1 MVQEIRI
8 ADYDYPL
15 PEARIARYPLSQR
28 DDSKLLVY
36 TNASGRVPENRKFR
50 DLADCLPEKSLMVF
64 NNTKVVPARLFFQK
78 DTGALIEVFC
88 LEPADPQDYEQCFAT
103 TSSCVWKAIVGNAK
117 RWKDGLI
124 SLYIAEDQE
133 NTDYLRAIDLR
144 AELIRHEGRAFWVR
158 FTWKGGA
165 SFSQVMEHAGRI
177 PIPPY
182 LKRDTEAIDLE
193 RYQTWY
199 ARREGSVAAPTA
211 GLHFTQRELDD
222 IDAKGIRRFNL
233 CLHVGA
239 GTFLPVKSD
248 TIGDHAM
255 HSEPF
260 SVSRELLQALAD
272 KGETP
277 LTAVGTTSTRCLE
290 SLYYLG
296 IHCIECGE
304 PGMVEQWEPYRE
316 AGYTYSL
323 REAIEALLAYMEAHQ
338 LSELSSRTQIIIVP
352 GYTFRVIDYLVTNF
366 HQPKSTL
373 LLLIGAFVGEAWHE
387 IYRFALDNDY
397 RFLSYGD
404 SSLLQRKLNK

>member
-8 ADYDYPL
+8 DSYDYPL
-15 PEARIARYPLSQR
+15 PEERIARYPLAQR

-50 DLADCLPEKSLMVF
+50 DLADCLPEKSMIVF
-64 NNTKVVPARLFFQK
+64 NNTKVVPARLLFQK

-88 LEPADPQDYEQCFAT
+88 LEPAEPQDYQLCFAT
-103 TSSCVWKAIVGNAK
+103 TDTCRWKAIIGNIK
-117 RWKDGLI
+117 RWKGGRLH
-124 SLYIAEDQE
+124 LYVGPENPDAKLLAEINLE
-133 NTDYLRAIDLR
+133 V
-144 AELIRHEGRAFWVR
+144 ELVERGEASVVSFHWN
-158 FTWKGGA
+158 GGY

-199 ARREGSVAAPTA
+199 AKREGSVAAPTA
-211 GLHFTQRELDD
+211 GLHFTQRELDAL
-222 IDAKGIRRFNL
+222 DAKGITRLNL

-239 GTFLPVKSD
+239 GTFLPVKSE
-248 TIGDHAM
+248 TIGDHTM

-260 SVSRELLQALAD
+260 SVSRDFLVQLSA
-272 KGETP
+272 KGKRP

-296 IHCIECGE
+296 VHCIETGE
-304 PGMVEQWEPYRE
+304 PGLVEQWEPYRE
-316 AGYTYSL
+316 AGYTYTL
-323 REAIEALLAYMEAHQ
+323 EAALQALIDYMDKTGLA
-338 LSELSSRTQIIIVP
+338 ELHSRTRIIIVP
-352 GYTFRVIDYLVTNF
+352 GYRFRVIDYLVTNF

-373 LLLIGAFVGEAWHE
+373 LLLISAFVGEAWRD
-387 IYRFALDNDY
+387 IYRFALSHDF

-404 SSLLQRKLNK
+404 SSLLQKV